1 MKQMQQFFK
10 KLSDWVFTG
19 KRLPVIIVVFIVV
32 SVTVIV
38 TVVSLVNKPE
48 SNIVTVFVTVEG
60 LEEGKNFENR
70 QISIKDGD
78 PISEIFSLKYEDI
91 YEAFGQPLIQYNELQ
106 SILGVLV
113 TNEKSFHITVDGKF
127 ETDLSQAYVYGG
139 QTIVISYY

>member
-19 KRLPVIIVVFIVV
+19 KRLPVIIVVFIVA
-32 SVTVIV
+32 SVAVIV
-38 TVVSLVNKPE
+38 TVVSSVNKPE
-48 SNIVTVFVTVEG
+48 SSTVTVFVTVEG
-60 LEEGKNFENR
+60 LEDGKNFENR

-106 SILGVLV
+106 SMLGVKA
-113 TNEKSFHITVDGKF
+113 TNEKSFHITVDGRF